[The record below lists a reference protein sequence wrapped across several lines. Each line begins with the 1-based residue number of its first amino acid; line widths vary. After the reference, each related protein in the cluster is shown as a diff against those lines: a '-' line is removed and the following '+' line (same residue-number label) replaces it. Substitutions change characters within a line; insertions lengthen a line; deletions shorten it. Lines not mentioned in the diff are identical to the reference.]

1 MSRYAAT
8 LAVFHLDRASSTPL
22 YLQLYENVRRAVL
35 TRQLTAGTRLP
46 STRDLATSL
55 GVSRNTVTS
64 AFDQLLAEGY
74 IEGKVGAGTYVAE
87 VDVVPPAHKPVRP
100 ISDSISFPYS
110 LSQRGQK
117 ILALR
122 ETIFRYRH
130 DPIRAFRPGM
140 PALDAF
146 PVEVWSKLMQQ
157 HWRYAQSNLLSYGDP
172 CGYRPLR
179 ECIAEY
185 LRSSRAM
192 HCEADQV
199 IIVSGSQ
206 QALDITARVLL
217 DPGDA
222 VWMEDPG
229 YIGARNVFLSAE
241 SNLVPVPIDEQGLN
255 VEAGKL
261 KHPAAKLVYVT
272 PSHQFPLGY
281 TMSLSRRLELL
292 QWAQQSGAWIIED
305 DYDSE
310 YRYQSQPL
318 AALQGL
324 DESGRV
330 IYMGT
335 FSKVLFPS
343 LRLGYLVVPPRLVD
357 AFAAARA
364 ISDRHSPTFEQ
375 AVLTDFITEGHF
387 NRHLRRM
394 RMLYAERQA
403 ALVSAAQQ
411 LSQGLNVQPCETGM
425 HLVGWLPEGVDDR
438 SVSQQLAQQGITA
451 PALSTYRLEPSLQ
464 PGLVLGYAAIN
475 VETIHSAIKQMVSIL
490 PATLAPS
497 LNSTTKDI
505 TYFSASS
512 VLRSAS

>member
-1 MSRYAAT
+1 MSKYAAT
-8 LAVFHLDRASSTPL
+8 LAVIHLDRTSSTPL
-22 YLQLYENVRRAVL
+22 YLQLYENICRAIVKG
-35 TRQLTAGTRLP
+35 QLAAGMRLP

-64 AFDQLLAEGY
+64 AFEQLLAEGY
-74 IEGKVGAGTYVAE
+74 IEGKVGAGTYIAQ
-87 VDVVPPAHKPVRP
+87 VDVAPTHRPVYP
-100 ISDSISFPYS
+100 LNGLISTPCK
-110 LSQRGQK
+110 LSQRGQTM
-117 ILALR
+117 LALR
-122 ETIFRYRH
+122 DTIFRYRH
-130 DPIRAFRPGM
+130 DPIRAFRPGV

-146 PVEVWSKLMQQ
+146 PVEVWSKLMAQ
-157 HWRYAQSNLLSYGDP
+157 HWRYAQPDLLSYGDP

-185 LRSSRAM
+185 LRHSRAM
-192 HCEADQV
+192 QCKAEQV

-206 QALDITARVLL
+206 QALDITACVLL

-229 YIGARNVFLSAE
+229 YIGARNVFLGAGV
-241 SNLVPVPIDEQGLN
+241 NPVPVPIDEQGLN
-255 VEAGKL
+255 VEAGQL
-261 KHPAAKLVYVT
+261 RQPHAKLVYVT

-292 QWAQQSGAWIIED
+292 QWAQQSGAWILED

-343 LRLGYLVVPPRLVD
+343 LRLGYLVVPPALVD

-364 ISDRHSPTFEQ
+364 LSDRHSPLFDQ
-375 AVLTDFITEGHF
+375 AVLTDFIIEGHF

-394 RMLYAERQA
+394 RLLYAERQA
-403 ALVSAAQQ
+403 ALVSATQQ
-411 LSQGLNVQPCETGM
+411 LSHLLNAQPCETGM
-425 HLVGWLPEGVDDR
+425 HLVGWLPRGVNDR
-438 SVSQQLAQQGITA
+438 SVSQQLAQHGITA
-451 PALSTYRLEPSLQ
+451 PALSTYRIEPSLQ
-464 PGLVLGYAAIN
+464 SGLVLGYAAIN
-475 VETIHSAIKQMVSIL
+475 VEMIGSAIKQMASIL
-490 PATLAPS
+490 PVAVDQS
-497 LNSTTKDI
+497 LHASTKDVA
-505 TYFSASS
+505 YFSTSGALQVAS
-512 VLRSAS
+512 